1 MGKLMMAIGGLF
13 IPEAKE
19 TVDLMYEFDK
29 PFIVDSSKFEKTFGM
44 KATPIREA
52 IRETVNWYKRSTP
65 QSGSVDKNHMELEHG

>member
-1 MGKLMMAIGGLF
+1 MGKLMMMVGGLF

-19 TVDLMYEFDK
+19 SVEMMYEFEQ

-52 IRETVNWYKRSTP
+52 IKETVAWYQAHP
-65 QSGSVDKNHMELEHG
+65 QQK